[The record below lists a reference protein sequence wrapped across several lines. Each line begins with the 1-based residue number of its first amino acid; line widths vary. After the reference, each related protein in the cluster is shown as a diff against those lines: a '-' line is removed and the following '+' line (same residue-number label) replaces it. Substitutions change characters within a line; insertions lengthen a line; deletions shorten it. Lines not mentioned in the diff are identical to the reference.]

1 MLPSSSL
8 TVPDVQLS
16 RFIGLA
22 LNKFPTTPNTLREK
36 PSVDG
41 ARGDIV
47 VNLASIYHHYYLD
60 KHGRVPPDPDPAH
73 FEHLQYLTPDPEFRV
88 LGEGLGPSTASR
100 RNQSSEL
107 GHAFCRWFLH
117 DHLNITYFGH
127 IEHFLRR
134 AMHPAFRQLTI
145 ERSGKGDTPDYF
157 CAEAVNKIF
166 LAEAKGRH
174 SAIAFANKD
183 FSTWRDQFSRITI
196 KDAAGR
202 LRTVKGYIAATRFAT
217 ESKPSAKSTIYV
229 EDPDSPGERP
239 VGPDDGPALGAAVI
253 ALHYSGIAHKL
264 NQPILAE
271 ALSQGFA
278 VPNEILFPSII

>member
-1 MLPSSSL
+1 
-8 TVPDVQLS
+8 
-16 RFIGLA
+16 
-22 LNKFPTTPNTLREK
+22 
-36 PSVDG
+36 
-41 ARGDIV
+41 
-47 VNLASIYHHYYLD
+47 
-60 KHGRVPPDPDPAH
+60 
-73 FEHLQYLTPDPEFRV
+73 
-88 LGEGLGPSTASR
+88 
-100 RNQSSEL
+100 
-107 GHAFCRWFLH
+107 
-117 DHLNITYFGH
+117 
-127 IEHFLRR
+127 
-134 AMHPAFRQLTI
+134 MHPALRQLTI

-278 VPNEILFPSII
+278 VPNEILFPSIIWELRIGPLAGTRFVGGYYPSPGGALPVREQDGKLIFGSPDPFRLDVARGTFFGVEEKIFGAARLLRPGEPREIREGLCQDFDQRRRA